1 MAEYLEIP
9 VAGKHGV
16 VVLTELIKV
25 AKIVSGMD
33 TMWLC
38 HRCQMEDVRWEM

>member
-9 VAGKHGV
+9 VAGKLGV
-16 VVLTELIKV
+16 VGLTELIKV

-38 HRCQMEDVRWEM
+38 HRCLMEEVRRKM

>member
-16 VVLTELIKV
+16 VGLTELIKV
-25 AKIVSGMD
+25 AKNVSGMG

-38 HRCQMEDVRWEM
+38 HRCLMEEVRWEM